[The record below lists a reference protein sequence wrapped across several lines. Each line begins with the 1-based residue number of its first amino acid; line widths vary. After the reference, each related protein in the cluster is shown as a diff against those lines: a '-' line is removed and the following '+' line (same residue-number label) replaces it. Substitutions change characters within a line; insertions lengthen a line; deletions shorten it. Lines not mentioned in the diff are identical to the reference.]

1 MNATYHVLG
10 GTLAPLD
17 GVGPHDLNIQQLIDR
32 LTTVRQPTEI
42 IFATNPSIEGDATAT
57 YIEQAI
63 SKFKTDH
70 ITISHLARGIPMG
83 SDMEYI
89 GQRTLRKALEERQ

>member
-1 MNATYHVLG
+1 M
-10 GTLAPLD
+10 PLD
-17 GVGPHDLNIQQLIDR
+17 GIGPNDLNIQQLTDR
-32 LTTVRQPTEI
+32 LQATSEPIEI

-63 SKFKTDH
+63 DKLSRTD